1 MANGKHTGSW
11 LKHREYSKTCSRS
24 RVTWQCPERLGCWR
38 QSVQGG
44 EGRESRTDLQQ
55 WGREGEWLTSG
66 MMNGALQ
73 SPGRE
78 ITRSVATLQRAM
90 KNS

>member
-1 MANGKHTGSW
+1 MC
-11 LKHREYSKTCSRS
+11 RELR
-24 RVTWQCPERLGCWR
+24 
-38 QSVQGG
+38 
-44 EGRESRTDLQQ
+44 GRKSRTDLQQ
-55 WGREGEWLTSG
+55 REPEGERLTSG